1 MLQIIIMNINVFI
14 LVELRIETSIIARAL
29 QLKSYFE
36 KCYKVFKFFVIYRT
50 ITRIFCTTLYKLLIE
65 L

>member
-14 LVELRIETSIIARAL
+14 LVEFRIEASIIARRL

-36 KCYKVFKFFVIYRT
+36 KCYSSRIHRT
-50 ITRIFCTTLYKLLIE
+50 TTRIFYITLYKLLIE
-65 L
+65 V